1 MQDIYNLNNKKFNN
15 IQELQGREK
24 DINNIHD
31 LEQNN
36 IKCNEVGFDC
46 IPNPDNENDMNLAD
60 FIKKDYRGA
69 RIVIRLRS
77 GIFVA
82 GEVVDGFDN
91 VIGLR
96 TSRGRTFY
104 VNAEAIDFFF

>member
-1 MQDIYNLNNKKFNN
+1 MQDIFNN
-15 IQELQGREK
+15 IQDLQGREK
-24 DINNIHD
+24 DINNIND
-31 LEQNN
+31 LEQSDMQ
-36 IKCNEVGFDC
+36 CNEVGFDC
-46 IPNPDNENDMNLAD
+46 IPNPDNDNDMSLAD